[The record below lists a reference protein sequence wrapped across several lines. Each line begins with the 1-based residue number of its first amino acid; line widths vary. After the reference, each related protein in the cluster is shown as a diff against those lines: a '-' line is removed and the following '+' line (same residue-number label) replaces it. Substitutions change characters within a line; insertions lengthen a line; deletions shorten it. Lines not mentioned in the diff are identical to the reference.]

1 MDSCIFC
8 KIAKGEIPA
17 DKVYEDDTVFA
28 FLDIHPRAPGH
39 TMVIPKTHAETFSDL
54 PTGEVGPFF
63 ESTQKIV
70 GMIKRALKPDAFT
83 LGMNH
88 GRVSGQEVDHMHF
101 HIMPRWA
108 GDGGHSV
115 QSVVANTPTEDIK
128 TIAEKIRSAA

>member
-1 MDSCIFC
+1 MDTCLFC
-8 KIAKGEIPA
+8 KIAKGEIPS

-28 FLDIHPRAPGH
+28 FLDVHPRSPGH
-39 TMVIPKTHAETFSDL
+39 TMVIPKTHAETLLDL
-54 PTGEVGPFF
+54 PKDQVGPFF
-63 ESTQKIV
+63 EDVQMLIGV
-70 GMIKRALKPDAFT
+70 IKKALAPDAFT

-115 QSVVANTPTEDIK
+115 QSLVTHTPKEDTK
-128 TIAEKIRSAA
+128 TIAEKIRSAL